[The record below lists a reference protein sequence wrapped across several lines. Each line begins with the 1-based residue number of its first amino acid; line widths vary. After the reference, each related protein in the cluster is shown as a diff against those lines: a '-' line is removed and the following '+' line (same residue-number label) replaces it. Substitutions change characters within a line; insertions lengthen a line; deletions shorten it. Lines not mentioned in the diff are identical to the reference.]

1 VRMPKNANV
10 IGRTVAR
17 LRYHRGWSQDE
28 LVARLH
34 LLGGINMTRDIL
46 ANIETLR
53 SPADSKQIEFF
64 AEVFQIQEQALF
76 PTRRHFVGKAMGM
89 DLREFTRR
97 RRGAPRRQA
106 Q

>member
-1 VRMPKNANV
+1 MPKNANV

-17 LRYHRGWSQDE
+17 LRYQQGWSQDE
-28 LVARLH
+28 LVAQLH
-34 LLGGINMTRDIL
+34 LLGDINMTRDIL

-76 PTRRHFVGKAMGM
+76 PTRRHFVGRTMEM

-97 RRGAPRRQA
+97 RRGSPLSNA